1 MVESQKSVVAKKKTW
16 KIMAKVFTYSVEA
29 TSWYFVS
36 LDQKI
41 TDEIK
46 KRATKKVGFQF
57 VPVEVTVGE
66 TTWRTTLFPAKNKPY
81 LLALK
86 KDVRIRE
93 DIHSGEVV
101 KVSFRLV

>member
-1 MVESQKSVVAKKKTW
+1 
-16 KIMAKVFTYSVEA
+16 
-29 TSWYFVS
+29 
-36 LDQKI
+36 
-41 TDEIK
+41 
-46 KRATKKVGFQF
+46 
-57 VPVEVTVGE
+57 VGE